1 MNVVFSKITSKS
13 QTVIP
18 REVRERLGLKP
29 GDRLRYVVTA
39 SGIQIA
45 RAERSAQDDPFAVFT
60 EWSSEADEKAYGDL

>member
-18 REVRERLGLKP
+18 REVRERLGLKL
-29 GDRLRYVVTA
+29 GDSVRCAVTA
-39 SGIQIA
+39 SGVQIA
-45 RAERSAQDDPFAVFT
+45 KADKTAQDDPFAVFT